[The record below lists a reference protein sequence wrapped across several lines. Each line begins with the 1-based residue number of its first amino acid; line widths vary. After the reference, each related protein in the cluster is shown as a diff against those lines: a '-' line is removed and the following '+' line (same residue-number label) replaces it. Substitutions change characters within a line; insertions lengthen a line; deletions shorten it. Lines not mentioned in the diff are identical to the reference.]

1 MRKILARPGR
11 GLVLMCVT
19 WLWLVHIELIKAK
32 LRRFC
37 KVRCARVNISELK
50 QRRRWGQRERQ
61 KSNKFRWLKQQL
73 CITPS
78 FVHFLPVVLR
88 LKREN
93 AWFHVCRGRGHKTK
107 LPFSFPKLW
116 FSPLEFNSK
125 KSCQH
130 LTKKAGWNKRDK
142 VWGSG
147 NSPFWSDVFVA
158 VASVN
163 A

>member
-11 GLVLMCVT
+11 GLVSMCVT

-37 KVRCARVNISELK
+37 KVRCALVNISELK

-73 CITPS
+73 CITL
-78 FVHFLPVVLR
+78 FCTFLTRRFTAKTWKCLISR
-88 LKREN
+88 LSRT
-93 AWFHVCRGRGHKTK
+93 GTQDKT
-107 LPFSFPKLW
+107 FSFPKLW
-116 FSPLEFNSK
+116 YSPLEFNSK